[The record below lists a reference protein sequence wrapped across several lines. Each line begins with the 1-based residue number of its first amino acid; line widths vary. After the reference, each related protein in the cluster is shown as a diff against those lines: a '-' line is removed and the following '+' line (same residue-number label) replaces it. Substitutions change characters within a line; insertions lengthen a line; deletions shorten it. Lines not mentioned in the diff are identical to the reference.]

1 MSDPE
6 VNLRRIFVKD
16 ASLEVPHGADIFNVE
31 WKPNVD
37 MDVAIKPRAL
47 EDDHYEVTLILT
59 VKVEA
64 GEKTA
69 FLIEV
74 QQAGVFLIR
83 GLNQEQFNHAVGA
96 FCPSILFP
104 YAREAVDAMA
114 TKASFPPLLLAPIN
128 FDAMYE
134 QNRKKQEQAQF
145 KVPPEAQPH

>member
-1 MSDPE
+1 MSENETPQPE

-16 ASLEVPHGADIFNVE
+16 ASLEMPSGAEIFNGE
-31 WKPNVD
+31 WNPKVD
-37 MDVAIKPRAL
+37 MDVSIKSRPL
-47 EDDHYEVTLILT
+47 NDDHYEVALVLT
-59 VKVEA
+59 VRVES

-74 QQAGVFLIR
+74 HQAGIFLIK
-83 GLNQEQFNHAVGA
+83 GLEQAQFNHAVGA

-134 QNRKKQEQAQF
+134 QNRKN
-145 KVPPEAQPH
+145 